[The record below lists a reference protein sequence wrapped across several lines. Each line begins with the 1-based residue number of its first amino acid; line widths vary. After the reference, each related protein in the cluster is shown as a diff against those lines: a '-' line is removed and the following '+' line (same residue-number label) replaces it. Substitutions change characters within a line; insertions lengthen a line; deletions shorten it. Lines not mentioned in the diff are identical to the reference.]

1 MKKVNF
7 AVMMFE
13 NGHAPY
19 LMDALLREERANV
32 VAISVAPRYYEILNL
47 KKYGD
52 IPVYYSDREMLEAH
66 PEIEACVCGGAN
78 HRHMEEFRMCA
89 ERGIHV
95 ISMKVPSLDM
105 SEYDEMIRLSAEHK
119 IVCSI
124 ELEMRWHAEVYRLK
138 ELIRSG
144 ALGKVQSF
152 NAFNYSHFPMWWNT
166 WMNDAEASY
175 GKRVPLWP
183 GSRRFRGGALTD
195 HPHIFDLARFLFES
209 DYECVYAEAAP
220 SIREDA
226 EVEDLLTIIGKL
238 KNGVVISLDPS
249 YANREKKLFKRI
261 SDDFSHYP
269 RCVEVECSVFGD
281 RACALVDLYGSALYA
296 FQAKPE
302 LTYEVW
308 GADPQFN
315 DVRKLFLRNF
325 IKQINGEKFE
335 GDMAV
340 SLDKYRPIMDVVN
353 ACYESISTGKVVYL

>member
-1 MKKVNF
+1 
-7 AVMMFE
+7 
-13 NGHAPY
+13 
-19 LMDALLREERANV
+19 MDNATEE
-32 VAISVAPRYYEILNL
+32 
-47 KKYGD
+47 
-52 IPVYYSDREMLEAH
+52 
-66 PEIEACVCGGAN
+66 
-78 HRHMEEFRMCA
+78 
-89 ERGIHV
+89 
-95 ISMKVPSLDM
+95 
-105 SEYDEMIRLSAEHK
+105 
-119 IVCSI
+119 SI
-124 ELEMRWHAEVYRLK
+124 M
-138 ELIRSG
+138 
-144 ALGKVQSF
+144 
-152 NAFNYSHFPMWWNT
+152 
-166 WMNDAEASY
+166 D
-175 GKRVPLWP
+175 
-183 GSRRFRGGALTD
+183 
-195 HPHIFDLARFLFES
+195 
-209 DYECVYAEAAP
+209 
-220 SIREDA
+220 
-226 EVEDLLTIIGKL
+226 IIGKL